1 MRFSDTTRKI
11 LVKMFLNGMSIPE
24 IADCY
29 TTSSDAV
36 EKMLRTQLLLD
47 LHKESKK

>member
-11 LVKMFLNGMSIPE
+11 LVKMFFQGMSIPN
-24 IADCY
+24 IAECY
-29 TTSSDAV
+29 GTTCDAI

-47 LHKESKK
+47 QKVKK